1 MKYLTLKLIKQHL
14 NMNQD
19 YSEEDD
25 YLEMLGGCVEEV
37 VEMCIDDS
45 LEAISEKNGGK
56 LPLPLIQACLLVLGT
71 YYSNRESI
79 AYNNT
84 IEVPMTFTYLLNLY
98 RNYGGMSTST
108 IMESLINKVAELE
121 AYVEYDKNRKL
132 EGKDGIE
139 TQTSGQ
145 TTSIGVGEIDEG
157 FYE

>member
-56 LPLPLIQACLLVLGT
+56 LPLPLIQACLLLLGT

-79 AYNNT
+79 KFVNT
-84 IEVPMTFTYLLNLY
+84 IEMPQSFTYLLNLY

-108 IMESLINKVAELE
+108 VMESLINKVAELE
-121 AYVEYDKNRKL
+121 AYVEYDKGRNL

-139 TQTSGQ
+139 TSTSGQ
-145 TTSIGVGEIDEG
+145 TTTVGVDVVDEG
-157 FYE
+157 EY

>member
-37 VEMCIDDS
+37 VEKHIDDS

-56 LPLPLIQACLLVLGT
+56 LPLPLIQACLLLLGT
-71 YYSNRESI
+71 YYSNRENI

-98 RNYGGMSTST
+98 KNYGGLSTST
-108 IMESLINKVAELE
+108 VMESLINKVAELE
-121 AYVEYDKNRKL
+121 AYVEYDKNRRL
-132 EGKDGIE
+132 EGQDGIE
-139 TQTSGQ
+139 TSTSGQ
-145 TTSIGVGEIDEG
+145 TTSIGIDVVDEG
-157 FYE
+157 EY

>member
-37 VEMCIDDS
+37 VEKHIDDS
-45 LEAISEKNGGK
+45 LEAISEKNGRK
-56 LPLPLIQACLLVLGT
+56 LPLPLIQACLLLLGT
-71 YYSNRESI
+71 YYSNRENI

-98 RNYGGMSTST
+98 KNYGGLSTST
-108 IMESLINKVAELE
+108 VMECLINKVAELE
-121 AYVEYDKNRKL
+121 SYVEYDKGRKL
-132 EGKDGIE
+132 EGQDGIE
-139 TQTSGQ
+139 TSTSGQ

-157 FYE
+157 LF